1 MICSGQKNRKE
12 SDIKT
17 TSVIV
22 PLIGDADSSFRKR
35 GIQTEIQKQMKGY
48 GETEWEIKKKIIL
61 RESKCV
67 KENRKRNG
75 WGHLRVNKQ
84 AKNKQIKRKNA
95 ILLQK

>member
-1 MICSGQKNRKE
+1 MFRAKKKVGKNLKKKKKLIIINKKKNRKE

-48 GETEWEIKKKIIL
+48 GETE
-61 RESKCV
+61 
-67 KENRKRNG
+67 
-75 WGHLRVNKQ
+75 
-84 AKNKQIKRKNA
+84 
-95 ILLQK
+95 